1 MECEVCGKP
10 SKKRAKVFTKGDLLY
25 LCLKCVLR
33 LQRERLKYCEERQGY
48 RFNGIRRK
56 SGHFRGHIWGVH
68 RLPKGKVA
76 ASWPKELDL
85 KRHSCSEREIK
96 IPVAWS
102 PVLFPGRG
110 KTRLWKNHSINL
122 LLFFSMQH
130 LLSRVL
136 LARYEE
142 FCASRSAIHSN

>member
-10 SKKRAKVFTKGDLLY
+10 SKKRAKVFIKSDLLY
-25 LCLKCVLR
+25 ICSKCVLR
-33 LQRERLKYCEERQGY
+33 LQRERLKYCEELQRY
-48 RFNGIRRK
+48 LFNGIRRQ
-56 SGHFRGHIWGVH
+56 RGRLRGRKWEVH
-68 RLPKGKVA
+68 RLPKGKPA
-76 ASWPKELDL
+76 PSWPKQLDF
-85 KRHSCSEREIK
+85 KRLSWSERERK
-96 IPVAWS
+96 SPVAWT

-136 LARYEE
+136 FARYEE

>member
-1 MECEVCGKP
+1 MKHTRESTAIINFGQFRHHWTTLIGGGAWFNITSGKEIN
-10 SKKRAKVFTKGDLLY
+10 FG
-25 LCLKCVLR
+25 
-33 LQRERLKYCEERQGY
+33 
-48 RFNGIRRK
+48 
-56 SGHFRGHIWGVH
+56 
-68 RLPKGKVA
+68 LPKGGDCMSQSNLLFIRRFQFKYT
-76 ASWPKELDL
+76 SGMMLFGKSKGLDL
-85 KRHSCSEREIK
+85 KWFSCSRGKEK
-96 IPVAWS
+96 SWLLGPPFCSQV
-102 PVLFPGRG
+102 GG